1 MSCSEA
7 KVVMDKAIMLDGA
20 PVSAAFDDTADMG
33 IVGTVAGTLWCI
45 NWLDDSS
52 IRLVSGHMT
61 RVPDS
66 LKTSEDWTKGHFW
79 LFFMFLECVNKMHFC
94 FSGERCGL

>member
-1 MSCSEA
+1 MGSPSAAGSLVSPSVSPPAASWISYFLCMSRSEA
-7 KVVMDKAIMLDGA
+7 KVVMQKAIMLDGTT
-20 PVSAAFDDTADMG
+20 VSAAFDDTADMG

-61 RVPDS
+61 RVPD
-66 LKTSEDWTKGHFW
+66 
-79 LFFMFLECVNKMHFC
+79 
-94 FSGERCGL
+94 